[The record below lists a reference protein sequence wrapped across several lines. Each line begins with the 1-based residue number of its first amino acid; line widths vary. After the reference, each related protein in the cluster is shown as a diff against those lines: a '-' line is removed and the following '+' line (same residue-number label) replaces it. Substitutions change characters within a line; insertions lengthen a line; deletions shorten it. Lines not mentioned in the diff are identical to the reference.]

1 MSQDQPNNSR
11 RESRPWTVWLA
22 LAAAAAIFVLSAS
35 VIYYRFMTT
44 PETDCSVIVSG
55 NPSLDGYSVTVER
68 ITSDLTKKRN
78 LSDTLNKT
86 NLYNAR
92 FFIPSGTYR
101 VEVWDTQ
108 SSRIEAQSDF
118 IPPRSRFML
127 DLNRKY
133 PMPTDKPNAPTSS
146 PR

>member
-1 MSQDQPNNSR
+1 MSQHQPNNSR
-11 RESRPWTVWLA
+11 RERIPWTVWLA
-22 LAAAAAIFVLSAS
+22 LAASTVIFVLATS

-44 PETDCSVIVSG
+44 PATDCNVLVSG
-55 NPSLDGYSVTVER
+55 NLSLDGYRVTVER
-68 ITSDLTKKRN
+68 ITSDPTKKRT

-92 FFIPSGTYR
+92 FFLPSGTYR
-101 VEVWDTQ
+101 VEVWDNQ
-108 SSRIEAQSDF
+108 PSRIEAEADF
-118 IPPRSRFML
+118 IPPGSRLFL

-133 PMPTDKPNAPTSS
+133 PMPADKPDGPTSS